1 MIIKIPIT
9 EYKKQKN
16 DILIDLRD
24 KAVYDFG
31 SINDAV
37 NIPMENIEKL
47 YSLPKEKRIVLF
59 CQKGDYSAEIAELLD
74 DNGYTAVDLTG
85 GYRDWI
91 TGQFA

>member
-47 YSLPKEKRIVLF
+47 
-59 CQKGDYSAEIAELLD
+59 Q
-74 DNGYTAVDLTG
+74 TG
-85 GYRDWI
+85 
-91 TGQFA
+91 